1 MTRRGDAVSRSG
13 ADDNALLRKLA
24 DGRTS
29 ALGALYDRHATALY
43 RWLLAKG
50 LPRSYAEDLLSECFL
65 ALVDRG
71 EGAAQIE
78 DVRAYLFAVARNKLS
93 RSAPETEALELVPEP
108 ATNPQPADAVA
119 VREAL
124 ANLPP
129 EQREVVVLK
138 VWQGHTF
145 AEIGRLL
152 GIPPNTASS
161 RYRYA
166 LEKLRAILGESDDG

>member
-1 MTRRGDAVSRSG
+1 MSGRG

-24 DGRTS
+24 GGHTA
-29 ALGALYDRHATALY
+29 ALAALYDRHATALY

-50 LPRSYAEDLLSECFL
+50 LPRSDAEDLLSECFL

-93 RSAPETEALELVPEP
+93 RNAPDTQALELVLEP

-124 ANLPP
+124 SELPP

-152 GIPPNTASS
+152 GISPNTASS

>member
-1 MTRRGDAVSRSG
+1 VSRRG

-24 DGRTS
+24 GGDTS

-43 RWLLAKG
+43 RWLLARG
-50 LPRSYAEDLLSECFL
+50 LPRGDAEDLLSECFL

-93 RSAPETEALELVPEP
+93 RSAPEAQALELVPEP
-108 ATNPQPADAVA
+108 ATNADEA
-119 VREAL
+119 EAL
-124 ANLPP
+124 AVRQALADLPP

-138 VWQGHTF
+138 VWHGHTF

-152 GIPPNTASS
+152 DISPNTASS

-166 LEKLRAILGESDDG
+166 LEKLHAILGESDDG

>member
-1 MTRRGDAVSRSG
+1 MSRRG

-24 DGRTS
+24 AGNAA

-50 LPRSYAEDLLSECFL
+50 LPRAEAEDLLSECFL
-65 ALVDRG
+65 ALADRG
-71 EGAAQIE
+71 EDAAQIE
-78 DVRAYLFAVARNKLS
+78 DVRAYLFAVARKKLS
-93 RSAPETEALELVPEP
+93 RSAPDTQALELVPEP
-108 ATNPQPADAVA
+108 ATNPHSAEAMA

-124 ANLPP
+124 ADLPP

-152 GIPPNTASS
+152 DISPNTASS

-166 LEKLRAILGESDDG
+166 LRKLCAILGESDDG

>member
-1 MTRRGDAVSRSG
+1 MSRRR

-24 DGRTS
+24 RGDS
-29 ALGALYDRHATALY
+29 AALGALYDRHATALY
-43 RWLLAKG
+43 RWLLATG
-50 LPRSYAEDLLSECFL
+50 LPRGDAEDLLSECFL

-93 RSAPETEALELVPEP
+93 RSAPDTQALELVLEP
-108 ATNPQPADAVA
+108 ATNPHSADAVA

-124 ANLPP
+124 ADLSP

-152 GIPPNTASS
+152 DIPPNTASS

-166 LEKLRAILGESDDG
+166 LEKLR